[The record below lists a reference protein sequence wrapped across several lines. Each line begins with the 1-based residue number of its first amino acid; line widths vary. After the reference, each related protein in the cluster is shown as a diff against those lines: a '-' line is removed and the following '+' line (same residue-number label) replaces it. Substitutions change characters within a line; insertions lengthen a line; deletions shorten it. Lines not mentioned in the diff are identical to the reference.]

1 MIFSLPLPYA
11 LVLEFAIVVD
21 LVVGVDGIPSNG
33 FGTTTEGR
41 QAVCMLLANF
51 CLLSP
56 MLFEVKELPAD
67 ADESDDEAFAAALTA
82 VFEYWIGKKS
92 FGMINP

>member
-11 LVLEFAIVVD
+11 LVLEFAIVAD

-33 FGTTTEGR
+33 FGTTEGR

-56 MLFEVKELPAD
+56 MLFEVKELPPD
-67 ADESDDEAFAAALTA
+67 ADECDDEVFAAALIA